1 MEKRKPRPPSAEQ
14 LIQYAL
20 KVKDIPID
28 TTSAGNPVDSE
39 TDIKTIGPHGPV
51 PLEDT
56 IYLDKVFHF
65 TGERNPERVVHAKGG
80 GAFGYFEVT
89 HDISHLC
96 RAAIFSEVGKQTPVA
111 ARFSTVWG
119 ERGSADTNRDPRG
132 FAIKFYTEEGNW
144 DLVGN
149 NTPIFFVRDAFRFP
163 HFIHSQKRN
172 PVTHLRDWDA
182 FWDFISLLPETTHQ
196 VMILFSDRG
205 IPDGFRHMHGYGSHT
220 FKLVNRERQPV
231 YCKFHFRTD
240 QGIKNLSAQTAQKL
254 GGTNPDYAIQDLY
267 DNIAKGNFPSW
278 TFYIQ
283 VMSFEQAETYK
294 WNPFDVTKIWPQS
307 DFPLI
312 PVGHMVLDKNPGN
325 HFAEIEQ
332 LAFNPNN
339 LIPGVEPTPDKMLQG
354 RLHSYLDTHIH
365 RLGPTTTKSPLIAR
379 TESELLIISG
389 MLLWLLTIRM
399 GRPTI
404 TLTVSRGRSPRLM
417 EPGLRMMPREMSRDI
432 RLKGEDNFSQPR
444 ILWSSVLDDAARDR
458 MTTNIASVLKLAAP
472 FIQERTVKMF
482 SQVHPDFGARLRKKL
497 PHFQE
502 SSEE

>member
-1 MEKRKPRPPSAEQ
+1 MDKKPRPPSAEQ

-20 KVKDIPID
+20 KVKEIPID
-28 TTSAGNPVDSE
+28 TNSAGNPVDSE
-39 TDIKTIGPHGPV
+39 SVIKTMGAHGPI

-56 IYLDKVFHF
+56 VYLDKVFHF

-80 GAFGYFEVT
+80 GAFGYLEVT
-89 HDISHLC
+89 HDITHLC
-96 RAAIFSEVGKQTPVA
+96 RAALFSEVGKQTPIA

-132 FAIKFYTEEGNW
+132 FALKFYTEEGNW

-220 FKLVNRERQPV
+220 FKLANKEKQPV

-240 QGIKNLSAQTAQKL
+240 QGIKNLSPQTAQKL
-254 GGTNPDYAIQDLY
+254 GGTDPDYAIRDLY
-267 DNIAKGNFPSW
+267 DNIARGNYPSW

-283 VMSFEQAETYK
+283 VMTFEEAEKYR

-307 DFPLI
+307 DFPLL
-312 PVGHMVLDKNPGN
+312 PVGHIVLDKNPSN
-325 HFAEIEQ
+325 YFAEIEQ
-332 LAFNPNN
+332 LAFNPNH
-339 LIPGVEPTPDKMLQG
+339 LVPGIEPTPDKMLQG
-354 RLHSYLDTHIH
+354 RLHSYIDTHIH
-365 RLGPTTTKSPLIAR
+365 RLGVNFNQIPVNCPYRVRVSNYQRDGAIAIDNQDGAPNYYPNSFKGPEPTETAAWSTYDASGDVKR
-379 TESELLIISG
+379 YKTE
-389 MLLWLLTIRM
+389 
-399 GRPTI
+399 
-404 TLTVSRGRSPRLM
+404 
-417 EPGLRMMPREMSRDI
+417 DD
-432 RLKGEDNFSQPR
+432 DNFSQPT
-444 ILWSSVLDDAARDR
+444 ILWSNVLDDAARNR

-482 SQVHPDFGARLRKKL
+482 SKVHPDMGAQLRSKL
-497 PHFQE
+497 PHFQD
-502 SSEE
+502 SAEE

>member
-1 MEKRKPRPPSAEQ
+1 MERKPRPPSADQ

-20 KVKDIPID
+20 KVKEIPVD

-39 TDIKTIGPHGPV
+39 TIIKTIGPHGPV

-56 IYLDKVFHF
+56 YYLDKLFHF
-65 TGERNPERVVHAKGG
+65 SGERNPERVVHAKGG

-89 HDISHLC
+89 HDITHLTK
-96 RAAIFSEVGKQTPVA
+96 AAIFSEIGKQTPVA

-132 FAIKFYTEEGNW
+132 FAVKFYTEDGNW

-149 NTPIFFVRDAFRFP
+149 NTPIFFVRDPFRFI

-220 FKLVNRERQPV
+220 FKLVNKDNEPV

-240 QGIKNLSAQTAQKL
+240 QGIKNISPQTATKL
-254 GGTNPDYAIQDLY
+254 AATDPDYSIRDLY
-267 DNIAKGNFPSW
+267 DNIARGNFPSW

-283 VMSFEQAETYK
+283 VMTFEEAKTYR

-307 DFPLI
+307 DFPLL

-325 HFAEIEQ
+325 YYAEIEQ

-339 LIPGVEPTPDKMLQG
+339 LIPGIEPTPDKMLQG
-354 RLHSYLDTHIH
+354 RLHSYIDTHIH
-365 RLGPTTTKSPLIAR
+365 RLGANFNQIPVNCPYRVRVANYQRDAPMAIDNQNGAPNYYPNSFKGPEPTPRGAWSTYNATGDVKR
-379 TESELLIISG
+379 YKTE
-389 MLLWLLTIRM
+389 
-399 GRPTI
+399 
-404 TLTVSRGRSPRLM
+404 
-417 EPGLRMMPREMSRDI
+417 D
-432 RLKGEDNFSQPR
+432 EDNFSQPR
-444 ILWSSVLDDAARDR
+444 ILWSNVLDDAARDR

-482 SQVHPDFGARLRKKL
+482 SQVHPDFGNRLRSKL

-502 SSEE
+502 SAEE